1 MAPLTYSVNAATS
14 PLPTPFPGKRR
25 ARDVASTFSEPRVTD
40 PEDRKASA
48 EEDFAALLAERGAA
62 CVLPS
67 RPDRRSPKR
76 SGEVRR
82 AASAL
87 SGDQDRGGRTEPR
100 GVAPPAP

>member
-48 EEDFAALLAERGAA
+48 EEDFAALLAESEAA
-62 CVLPS
+62 EKR
-67 RPDRRSPKR
+67 RPRI
-76 SGEVRR
+76 
-82 AASAL
+82 
-87 SGDQDRGGRTEPR
+87 RGGDLVR
-100 GVAPPAP
+100 GRVVAIGAQSAFVAIGAKAEAVIDLA